1 MGMAVVDTV
10 ACVGDGETVI
20 AAIVT
25 KRREVPAMSG
35 LCAVGGVAGV
45 RAESG
50 AAHRRGLTATATSM
64 SSWVA
69 PVRRSTRT
77 TTPERPG
84 LPLRRSA
91 RTFCREHGSHRPR
104 VLERGI
110 YDPTTGQF
118 ITRDPLNSR
127 TRSAYGY
134 VGNNPLNGSDP
145 TGLYWGEDTVN
156 SIADNLVPDQLA
168 QGAADLAGGT
178 LNGLTLGHADMFID
192 ESKVNWDSGV
202 TKVGSIAGVGLLVP
216 LVVPSVFG
224 TASTAT
230 GLAMVGGARAALG
243 LSYGLYDIKQTGD
256 YCNTP
261 GHNPQTCSDRLLGA
275 YVGAAVFGAFGLT
288 GWPIVGWAALGWG
301 GYKCFQKFVDR

>member
-1 MGMAVVDTV
+1 
-10 ACVGDGETVI
+10 
-20 AAIVT
+20 
-25 KRREVPAMSG
+25 
-35 LCAVGGVAGV
+35 
-45 RAESG
+45 
-50 AAHRRGLTATATSM
+50 
-64 SSWVA
+64 
-69 PVRRSTRT
+69 
-77 TTPERPG
+77 
-84 LPLRRSA
+84 
-91 RTFCREHGSHRPR
+91 